1 MISDALDP
9 AALASLLAARGRL
22 QIADYLQPDAAEFLH
37 QLLDREVP
45 WTLAVHDAATDRS
58 RSLPR
63 EEWQALDAARRAEFL
78 ARQAEAARGRY
89 GFAYETYQM
98 VQNYLDRRD
107 PNLPLHRIVEFLNS
121 PDYIGFMQAL
131 TGDGTIRRVNAQ
143 ATCYRPGEFLKNHSD
158 IDSKE
163 GRRYAYVINLTRD
176 WQADWGGLL
185 HFTDAA
191 GSVLE
196 TFLPRW
202 NSLSLFRV
210 PTDHHVSLVA
220 PWAEHPRYAIT
231 GWLLS

>member
-1 MISDALDP
+1 MINDALDV
-9 AALASLLAARGRL
+9 ATLAPLLAARGRL
-22 QIADYLQPDAAEFLH
+22 QIADYLQEEAANFLFEV
-37 QLLDREVP
+37 LDREVP
-45 WTLAVHDAATDRS
+45 WTLAVHDAAADRS
-58 RSLPR
+58 HGLPR
-63 EEWQALDAARRAEFL
+63 DQWQALDASARATFL
-78 ARQAEAARGRY
+78 RDQAEAARGHY

-107 PNLPLHRIVEFLNS
+107 ADLPLHRIVEFLNS

-131 TGDGTIRRVNAQ
+131 TGDRTIRRVNAQ

-158 IDSKE
+158 IDTKE
-163 GRRYAYVINLTRD
+163 GRRYAYVINLSRG

-191 GSVLE
+191 GSVVE
-196 TFLPRW
+196 TFVPRW

-220 PWAEHPRYAIT
+220 PWAENPRYAIT
-231 GWLLS
+231 GWLMS